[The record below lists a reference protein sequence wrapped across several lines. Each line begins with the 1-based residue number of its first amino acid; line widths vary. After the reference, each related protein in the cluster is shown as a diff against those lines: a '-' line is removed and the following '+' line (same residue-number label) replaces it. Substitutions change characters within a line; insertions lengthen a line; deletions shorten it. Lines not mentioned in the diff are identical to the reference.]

1 MPGISPNPCLLTPQA
16 MRTPVTAALHIR
28 GVTLGVWWDR
38 SIRASAPTSL
48 KTRDGGIPHPLAHP
62 GRPRRGR
69 LALKRARG
77 GAGRGLSQGRGPRRP
92 VAQAAPPPSLLRSPS
107 SGAAELSSLGARAG
121 RLSRAPRRL
130 RAGSLRRSPAQLPAR
145 PPPRPAPPRPVHC
158 SPRAGA
164 GQVATCRGSERC
176 GGAGSQGPAEES
188 GGPGRLPEGRPRVDA
203 AGAGSLEQPAPSL
216 PLGALWLEG
225 KRRQYAG
232 TGGPGPGKVA
242 GRGGGSSKGGASGTR
257 SLSGHSGAV
266 CQGTSPPEVGLSPRT
281 LRRAASPGVKGTQ
294 RLSPLPPSWHPSC
307 QPGANPRS
315 GHGWAVPGQPPGRA
329 PGASPVEPP
338 FRRAAGSRPISGG
351 HFPPGTRARDPKA
364 RGRSSGRPGGR
375 RVVLSSSAFVRPETF
390 QFLRTEAKGREEAD
404 SGSTL
409 PRLMC
414 RCPWSWVYVLL
425 RISPFEIQSR
435 REAGVSD
442 PSRPGNGGDDGSRG
456 GG

>member
-1 MPGISPNPCLLTPQA
+1 MPGVSPSPCLLTPQA

-28 GVTLGVWWDR
+28 GVTLGVWWDS

-48 KTRDGGIPHPLAHP
+48 KTRDGGISHPLALP

-69 LALKRARG
+69 LAPKRAGG
-77 GAGRGLSQGRGPRRP
+77 GAGPVPGAGPEAPRGPGGPAPLPPALPELRRRGAVQP
-92 VAQAAPPPSLLRSPS
+92 WCQSRPTVAGTAPPPRRVPAPL
-107 SGAAELSSLGARAG
+107 ARP
-121 RLSRAPRRL
+121 AP
-130 RAGSLRRSPAQLPAR
+130 GH

-164 GQVATCRGSERC
+164 GQVASRRGSERR

-329 PGASPVEPP
+329 PGESPVEPP

-375 RVVLSSSAFVRPETF
+375 RVVLSSSAFVRSETF

-414 RCPWSWVYVLL
+414 RCPWSWIYVLL
-425 RISPFEIQSR
+425 HHLS
-435 REAGVSD
+435 V
-442 PSRPGNGGDDGSRG
+442 
-456 GG
+456 